1 VRKTEIEGERE
12 REREREK
19 GGEEERK
26 GGAAGIGMEE
36 HHTDEPFKLLT
47 PETTRL
53 SAF

>member
-1 VRKTEIEGERE
+1 MGVVTAADERGGKGDGVRGRVK
-12 REREREK
+12 
-19 GGEEERK
+19 
-26 GGAAGIGMEE
+26 GMEE